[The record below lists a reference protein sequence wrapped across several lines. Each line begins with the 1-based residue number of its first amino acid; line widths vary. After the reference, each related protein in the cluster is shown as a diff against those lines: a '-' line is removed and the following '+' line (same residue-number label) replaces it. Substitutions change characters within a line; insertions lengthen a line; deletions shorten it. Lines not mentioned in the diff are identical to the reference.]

1 MSGNAQQ
8 GKASDPKASAWVNA
22 NAGSG
27 KTHVLI
33 NRLIR
38 LMLDGTEPSKI
49 LCLTFTRAAASEMAS
64 RLYDRVG
71 GWITL
76 GDEDLQGKL
85 RELGAEDVSPER
97 LRRARQLFT
106 AALETPG
113 GLKIQTIHAF
123 CERLLQLFPVE
134 AGIVPDFTVMDDR
147 ASAEA
152 LSAARRHVLQGIQRD
167 PQSAIST
174 AFAEVVRHAQA
185 EQFDE
190 LLTAILRQRADL
202 ADILE
207 NTGGVAEASSLLRTA
222 LDLQPGEDEAAVHAT
237 LSLDRPLCQ
246 RFIAALNTGSDAA
259 KAVASQIA
267 GVLLRANATL
277 FDLQD
282 VYLTG
287 EKKPRSLRTM
297 ASAQIL
303 AAWPDAAGFATAE
316 QARLATALGKL
327 ADLEHLRATLALLT
341 VASAITLAFER
352 EKRRGGAY
360 DFDDLILRTSGL
372 LAAQPDAAWV
382 LFKLDG
388 GIDHVL
394 VDEAQDTSPAQW
406 NIIRA
411 LTEEFFSGIGVERPK
426 PRTLF
431 VVGDRKQSIYSFQGA
446 DPDVFEEVFAGFGER
461 IRAAGENFYPLD
473 FTVSYRSLPAV
484 LQAVDAVFAPGRLA
498 RQGLEGP
505 MPRDFLHQ
513 AQRVGQRGLVELW
526 PLVEPEDRGEDQP
539 WQAPV
544 DQEPANSPA
553 RRLARAVAARVKSWI
568 GHRQLLAAGRAV
580 TASDI
585 LILVRVRN
593 AFFDALI
600 RELRLAG
607 IPVAGA
613 DRLKLGENLAVL
625 DLMALA
631 RFCLMPGDDY
641 ALACLLKSPLA
652 PRPLSEA
659 QIFDLAAERGGQSLW
674 QRLQDS
680 ADNDC
685 QLIAA
690 RLMRWR
696 GLAHSLRPFEFFG
709 AVLTETRAAIYA
721 RLGSEARDA
730 LDAFLDATL
739 AHERDHGASLQGFV
753 QWFTSGD
760 VEIKRNM
767 EQGADEVRI
776 MTVHGAKGLEAP
788 IVILPDTVSMPDHKT
803 ASPLM
808 MLETDNGGQ
817 DLPFWRLPGRYV
829 SQALT
834 RHKLAGEED
843 RAHEYRR
850 LLYVAMTRARDE
862 LYVCGYRGQH
872 EASDKCWYSMVED
885 ALQPLMREAGDG
897 VRRMGDDPVLAA
909 AKPVAATQVTEL
921 PAWLNTPPPPEPETE
936 AHATPSSLG
945 KSGAVNRPAVAR
957 GLIIHRVLQLLP
969 DVKAE
974 NWPAFIR
981 RTLIKSGLDENDAV
995 QLSDLV
1001 QREDVRAILAPGGM
1015 SEVPIR
1021 VKIAA
1026 LDQPISG
1033 RLDRLLFRD
1042 GEVLAFD
1049 YKTDRAP
1056 PARPDAVSP
1065 AYRLQMAAYREAL
1078 QAIHPGQ
1085 AVRCFIL
1092 WTETLGLME
1101 LPGSVLADALL
1112 HIPGNRP

>member
-1 MSGNAQQ
+1 MSGNTQQ
-8 GKASDPKASAWVNA
+8 RKASDPEASAWVNA

-33 NRLIR
+33 DRLIR
-38 LMLDGTEPSKI
+38 LMLDDTEPSKI

-76 GDEDLQGKL
+76 SDAALQGEL
-85 RELGAEDVSPER
+85 RKIGADDVSPER

-152 LSAARRHVLQGIQRD
+152 LSAARRHVLREAQRD
-167 PQSAIST
+167 PEGVIGT

-190 LLTAILRQRADL
+190 LLAAILRQRADL
-202 ADILE
+202 DDILK
-207 NTGGVAEASSLLRTA
+207 NAKGAVKAGLYLRA
-222 LDLQPGEDEAAVHAT
+222 VLDLQPGEDEAAIYAT
-237 LSLDRPLCQ
+237 LSLDRALSQ

-259 KAVASQIA
+259 KGVAAQIA
-267 GVLLRANATL
+267 GVLSRPGTSLL
-277 FDLQD
+277 DLHD
-282 VYLTG
+282 VYMTKDS
-287 EKKPRSLRTM
+287 EPRSLRTM
-297 ASAQIL
+297 AAAKIL
-303 AAWPDAAGFATAE
+303 AAWPDAADFATAE
-316 QARLATALGKL
+316 QVRLATALGKL
-327 ADLEHLRATLALLT
+327 ADLEQLRATLALLT
-341 VASAITLAFER
+341 VAGAVTAAFER
-352 EKRRGGAY
+352 EKRRRGAY
-360 DFDDLILRTSGL
+360 DFDDLILRTSDL
-372 LAAQPDAAWV
+372 LAERPDAVWV
-382 LFKLDG
+382 LFKLDN
-388 GIDHVL
+388 GIEHVL

-406 NIIRA
+406 KIIRA
-411 LTEEFFSGIGVERPK
+411 LTEEFFSGQGVERPK
-426 PRTLF
+426 PRALF

-446 DPDVFEEVFAGFGER
+446 DPDVFEEVFADFRDR
-461 IRAAGENFYPLD
+461 IRASGQVFNPVN

-484 LQAVDAVFAPGRLA
+484 LQAVDQVFATGRLA

-505 MPRDFLHQ
+505 VSRDFRHQ
-513 AQRVGQRGLVELW
+513 AVRVGQPGLVELW
-526 PLVEPEDRGEDQP
+526 PVVEPEDRGEDQP

-553 RRLARAVAARVKSWI
+553 RRLARTVAGKVKSWI
-568 GHRQLLAAGRAV
+568 GRRRLGTDGAV
-580 TASDI
+580 VKASDI

-593 AFFDALI
+593 TFFDALI
-600 RELRLAG
+600 RELRLAN

-652 PRPLSEA
+652 PHPLSEP
-659 QIFDLAAERGGQSLW
+659 QIFDLAAERGVQSLW
-674 QRLQDS
+674 QRLQNS
-680 ADNDC
+680 ADADC
-685 QLIAA
+685 KALAA
-690 RLMRWR
+690 RLLRWR
-696 GLAHSLRPFEFFG
+696 GMACGLRPFEFFG
-709 AVLTETRAAIYA
+709 AVLGECRAAIYA
-721 RLGSEARDA
+721 RLGGEARDA
-730 LDAFLDATL
+730 LEAFLDAAL
-739 AHERDHGASLQGFV
+739 SHERDHGASLQGFV
-753 QWFTSGD
+753 QWFASGD

-788 IVILPDTVSMPDHKT
+788 IVILPDTVSRPDHKT

-808 MLETDNGGQ
+808 MLETGNGGQ
-817 DLPFWRLPGRYV
+817 ALPFWRLPGRLT
-829 SQALT
+829 SQALA
-834 RHKLAGEED
+834 RHKTAGEED

-862 LYVCGYRGQH
+862 LYVCGYRGKND
-872 EASDKCWYSMVED
+872 APDDCWYRMVEE
-885 ALQPLMREAGDG
+885 ALLPLMRDVGDG
-897 VRRMGDDPVLAA
+897 VRRMGADPVPAA
-909 AKPVAATQVTEL
+909 ATLAVAAQGVPR
-921 PAWLNTPPPPEPETE
+921 PAWLQKPPPQEPEAE
-936 AHATPSSLG
+936 GRVAPSALG
-945 KSGAVNRPAVAR
+945 RSSTVDRAAVAR
-957 GLIIHRVLQLLP
+957 GLVIHRVLQLLP
-969 DVKAE
+969 DVKPG

-981 RTLIKSGLDENDAV
+981 RTLIRSGLEERDAV
-995 QLSDLV
+995 QLSELV
-1001 QREDVRAILAPGGM
+1001 SREDVSALFAAGGM

-1021 VKIAA
+1021 VKIPA
-1026 LDQPISG
+1026 LRQPLSG

-1042 GEVLAFD
+1042 GQVHAID
-1049 YKTDRAP
+1049 YKTDRTP
-1056 PARPDAVSP
+1056 PAHASAINP
-1065 AYRLQMAAYREAL
+1065 AYVLQMAAYREAL
-1078 QAIHPGQ
+1078 AAIHPGQ

-1092 WTETLGLME
+1092 WTATLDLME
-1101 LPGSVLADALL
+1101 LPAPLLADALL
-1112 HIPGNRP
+1112 HIPVDRP